1 MVELSKQELFLYQ
14 NTCLP
19 QELMKA
25 TATTP
30 HNEVFH
36 QGFFFSKCEQILKKP
51 WICSHLL
58 KKNPK
63 RKTLFFEQS
72 QSRTY
77 NSEMNYQSV

>member
-36 QGFFFSKCEQILKKP
+36 QGFFLVHVNKFI
-51 WICSHLL
+51 
-58 KKNPK
+58 KN
-63 RKTLFFEQS
+63 RGFV
-72 QSRTY
+72 RIY
-77 NSEMNYQSV
+77 